1 MSFLYSFTDLMHG
14 SPNQYPALT
23 PDSRVCEKHSRSLTV
38 NRTKNS
44 QSPKDLQCKEVCH
57 KDHLAKTPTK
67 VTKKAS
73 MSPSIKRL
81 QFGGIYSIINQSK
94 PPFMNNRQIKTV
106 GVVVKPNHAEAWQT
120 ACELSEWLKKRG
132 VALIGKPYAEIGK
145 PDEALCDIE
154 AIENDKFDADLII
167 VLGGDGTM
175 ISTSRVIADREV
187 LVLGINYGSLGYL
200 TEFRI
205 EEMFPALE
213 AILDG
218 EYEIDRRVMLHADHW
233 RGEELLATGRV
244 LNDVVIN
251 KAALAR
257 IIEIDVTLNGL
268 FVNSFRADGLIIST
282 PTGSTAYN
290 LSAGGPIIYPSMNAV
305 VLTPICPF
313 TLTNR
318 PIVVPD
324 TADIE
329 LKLINENEGVVLT
342 LDGQIGYPM
351 RADDRV
357 LIRKSR
363 TTFNLVQPPNRN
375 YFDVLRNKLK
385 WGR

>member
-1 MSFLYSFTDLMHG
+1 MIG
-14 SPNQYPALT
+14 
-23 PDSRVCEKHSRSLTV
+23 K
-38 NRTKNS
+38 
-44 QSPKDLQCKEVCH
+44 
-57 KDHLAKTPTK
+57 
-67 VTKKAS
+67 
-73 MSPSIKRL
+73 
-81 QFGGIYSIINQSK
+81 
-94 PPFMNNRQIKTV
+94 QIKTV
-106 GVVVKPNHAEAWQT
+106 GVVVKPNHADAWAT
-120 ACELSEWLKKRG
+120 ACELSEWLEKRG
-132 VALIGKPYAEIGK
+132 ISLVGTPYSEGGKAGPANCEIETLDAAQFNAE
-145 PDEALCDIE
+145 
-154 AIENDKFDADLII
+154 ADLIV

-175 ISTSRVIADREV
+175 ISTARLIADHEV

-205 EEMFPALE
+205 EEMFPTLE
-213 AILDG
+213 AIFDG
-218 EYEIDRRVMLHADHW
+218 RYEIDRRVMLHADHW
-233 RGEELLATGRV
+233 RDGELLAKGRV

-257 IIEIDVTLNGL
+257 IIEIDVNLNGL
-268 FVNSFRADGLIIST
+268 FVNSFRADGLIVSS

-290 LSAGGPIIYPSMNAV
+290 LSAGGPIVYPSMNAV

-324 TADIE
+324 TAEIE
-329 LKLINENEGVVLT
+329 LILKNENEGVVLT
-342 LDGQIGYPM
+342 LDGQIGYQM
-351 RADDRV
+351 KAQDKV
-357 LIRKSR
+357 VIRKSR

>member
-1 MSFLYSFTDLMHG
+1 M
-14 SPNQYPALT
+14 A
-23 PDSRVCEKHSRSLTV
+23 
-38 NRTKNS
+38 
-44 QSPKDLQCKEVCH
+44 
-57 KDHLAKTPTK
+57 
-67 VTKKAS
+67 AS
-73 MSPSIKRL
+73 K
-81 QFGGIYSIINQSK
+81 
-94 PPFMNNRQIKTV
+94 IKTV
-106 GVVVKPNHAEAWQT
+106 GVIVKPNHDEAWKT
-120 ACELSEWLKKRG
+120 ACELSDWLDKRG
-132 VALIGKPYAEIGK
+132 IALVGTPRVQNESPELANCNIEQVDDERFAAES
-145 PDEALCDIE
+145 
-154 AIENDKFDADLII
+154 DLIV

-175 ISTSRVIADREV
+175 ISTARLVGDSDA

-200 TEFRI
+200 TDFRI

-213 AILDG
+213 AIFEG
-218 EYEIDRRVMLHADHW
+218 EYEIDRRVMLHAEHW
-233 RGEELLATGRV
+233 RGEEMLATGRV

-257 IIEIDVTLNGL
+257 IIEIEVSLNGL
-268 FVNSFRADGLIIST
+268 FVNSFRADGLIVST

-324 TADIE
+324 DAVIE
-329 LKLINENEGVVLT
+329 LILEKENEGVVLT
-342 LDGQIGYPM
+342 LDGQIGYTM
-351 RADDRV
+351 QADDRV
-357 LIRKSR
+357 RIRKSR
-363 TTFNLVQPPNRN
+363 TTFNLVHPPNRN

>member
-1 MSFLYSFTDLMHG
+1 MT
-14 SPNQYPALT
+14 NQ
-23 PDSRVCEKHSRSLTV
+23 
-38 NRTKNS
+38 
-44 QSPKDLQCKEVCH
+44 
-57 KDHLAKTPTK
+57 
-67 VTKKAS
+67 
-73 MSPSIKRL
+73 
-81 QFGGIYSIINQSK
+81 
-94 PPFMNNRQIKTV
+94 QIKCV
-106 GVVVKPNHAEAWQT
+106 GVVVKPNHREAWQT
-120 ACELSEWLKKRG
+120 ARELSVWLEKRG
-132 VALIGKPYAEIGK
+132 IDTIGKPHEEAERFSA
-145 PDEALCDIE
+145 EACGIKAVE
-154 AIENDKFDADLII
+154 TEKFQMQADLIV

-175 ISTSRVIADREV
+175 ISTARLTGKREV

-205 EEMFPALE
+205 EEMFDALT

-218 EYEIDRRVMLHADHW
+218 NYEIDRRVMLDIQHL
-233 RGEELLATGRV
+233 RGGETLETGRV

-257 IIEIDVTLNGL
+257 IIEVEVKLNDL
-268 FVNSFRADGLIIST
+268 FVNSYRADGLIVST

-290 LSAGGPIIYPSMNAV
+290 LSAGGPILYPSMNAL

-324 TADIE
+324 ENTIE
-329 LKLINENEGVVLT
+329 IKLINENEGVILT
-342 LDGQIGYPM
+342 LDGQIGYQM
-351 RADDRV
+351 KTGDTV
-357 LIRKSR
+357 SISKS
-363 TTFNLVQPPNRN
+363 TTNFNLVQPPNRN

>member
-1 MSFLYSFTDLMHG
+1 MTH
-14 SPNQYPALT
+14 Q
-23 PDSRVCEKHSRSLTV
+23 E
-38 NRTKNS
+38 
-44 QSPKDLQCKEVCH
+44 
-57 KDHLAKTPTK
+57 
-67 VTKKAS
+67 
-73 MSPSIKRL
+73 IKCV
-81 QFGGIYSIINQSK
+81 GI
-94 PPFMNNRQIKTV
+94 
-106 GVVVKPNHAEAWQT
+106 VVKPNHKEAWET
-120 ACELSEWLKKRG
+120 ACKLSDWLAKRG
-132 VALIGKPYAEIGK
+132 IDLIGKPHAETEI
-145 PDEALCDIE
+145 CDIQAVE
-154 AIENDKFDADLII
+154 AEEFKDDVDLIV

-175 ISTSRVIADREV
+175 ISTARLTGMREV

-213 AILDG
+213 EILEG
-218 EYEIDRRVMLHADHW
+218 NYEIDRRVMLDVEHL
-233 RGEELLATGRV
+233 RGSEKLATGRV

-251 KAALAR
+251 KAVLAR
-257 IIEIDVTLNGL
+257 IIEIDVNLDNL
-268 FVNSFRADGLIIST
+268 FVNSFRADGLIVAT

-290 LSAGGPIIYPSMNAV
+290 LSAGGPIIYPSMNAM

-324 TADIE
+324 TAEINLR
-329 LKLINENEGVVLT
+329 LKNESDGVVLT
-342 LDGQIGYPM
+342 LDGQIGY
-351 RADDRV
+351 AVQTDDCIS
-357 LIRKSR
+357 IRKSA